1 MNEHT
6 IPTSET
12 SRKLAPFSANT
23 PIKRALAARRL
34 WLVAGAAILGVV
46 AVVGAAWWASA
57 TRGTVRYTTFPVT
70 RGIVARAVT
79 ATGTVN
85 PELTII
91 VGAAVSGIIQELYC
105 DYNTQVK
112 KGQVCAKLDPRPYQT
127 VVDRNKADLAV
138 AKAQLE
144 KDRANA
150 AYTKLAFERYANLIQ
165 THATSQDIYD
175 NAKNSHDQ
183 AVAQI
188 AYDEATIQLRQAALD
203 AAQVN
208 LDYASIVSPV
218 DGTVV
223 SRNVTVGQTVASS
236 FQTPTLFLIA
246 TDLAKM
252 EVDANVS
259 ESDIGGIKPG
269 NKATFTVDA
278 YPKRIFEGAVT
289 QVRQSPQT
297 VQNVV
302 TYDIVIGVDNS
313 DLALR
318 PGLTAASRIVTDE
331 RKNVMRVPNQAL
343 RYSPK
348 DLSRAAPPDHTR
360 VWVLRND
367 APVAIAVATGL
378 EDDSFT
384 EIVNGDVKPGD
395 LVITGEQLSTVN
407 KAVGPRL

>member
-127 VVDRNKADLAV
+127 VVDQNKADLAV

-144 KDRANA
+144 KDKANA

-278 YPKRIFEGAVT
+278 YPKRIFEGAVN

-367 APVAIAVATGL
+367 EPVAIAVATGL